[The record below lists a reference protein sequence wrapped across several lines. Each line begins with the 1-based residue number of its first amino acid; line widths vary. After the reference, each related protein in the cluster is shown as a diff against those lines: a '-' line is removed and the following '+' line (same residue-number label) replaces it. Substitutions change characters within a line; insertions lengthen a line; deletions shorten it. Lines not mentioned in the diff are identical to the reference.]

1 MKKIPDNATLVFKG
15 VLHDVYHWDQEM
27 FDGSITTFEAL
38 KRRDAVNTIAVT
50 DNKIIID
57 EEEQPGIP
65 PFLSF
70 PGGNSET
77 GVFMEDA
84 KRELLEETGY
94 ESNEWS
100 EFVVIDILNYHK
112 LEWNN
117 HLFIAKNAIKT
128 KEQALDSGEK
138 VKVGLYTFDEFL
150 ELRNNPKFRHKDFI
164 PILEKAAHSSEEK
177 QILKTLLGITT

>member
-15 VLHDVYHWDQEM
+15 ILHDVYHWDQEM
-27 FDGSITTFEAL
+27 FDGSMATFEAL

-57 EEEQPGIP
+57 EEEQPGTAS
-65 PFLSF
+65 FLSL

-100 EFVVIDILNYHK
+100 EFVTIDILNYHK

-117 HLFIAKNAIKT
+117 RLFIAKNAIKT
-128 KEQALDSGEK
+128 KDQMLDAGEK
-138 VKVGLYTFDEFL
+138 IKVGLYTFEEFL
-150 ELRNNPKFRHKDFI
+150 ELRKNPKFRHKDLI
-164 PILEKAAHSSEEK
+164 PILEKAANDEK
-177 QILKTLLGITT
+177 ERQILQDLLGITT